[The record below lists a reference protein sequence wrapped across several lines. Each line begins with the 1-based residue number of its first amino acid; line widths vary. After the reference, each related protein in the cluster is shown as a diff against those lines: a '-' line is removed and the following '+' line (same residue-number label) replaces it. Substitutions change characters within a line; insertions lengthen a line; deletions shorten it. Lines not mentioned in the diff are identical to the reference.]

1 MFSPQNANKTLF
13 DKYDDNGLG
22 YFRVR
27 LEDDNDPNVSI
38 NHKDVT
44 CGEGLF
50 YATWQFLSVSVKM
63 AYDARNS
70 DVRIVQGVEAH
81 DHVYTTNSERT
92 FTFHSVATTWQ
103 NAKEQCLALG
113 GDLVSI
119 HNSKENKAVL
129 DLTGGV
135 DAWIGLNNSEWS
147 DGSCLDYANWDQTL
161 NQVGDCVVG
170 QNDYTWNDMDCND

>member
-38 NHKDVT
+38 NDKDVT

-70 DVRIVQGVEAH
+70 DVRIVQGLPGH

-92 FTFHSVATTWQ
+92 FSFHDQPLTW
-103 NAKEQCLALG
+103 
-113 GDLVSI
+113 
-119 HNSKENKAVL
+119 
-129 DLTGGV
+129 
-135 DAWIGLNNSEWS
+135 DA
-147 DGSCLDYANWDQTL
+147 AR
-161 NQVGDCVVG
+161 
-170 QNDYTWNDMDCND
+170 